1 MALFFK
7 RANQR
12 NEVETRES
20 KRRKI
25 IAALMAG
32 RHLSVYNGKEFK
44 CSEMHTEFCKI
55 RRKIADRKITG
66 FVMCDVW
73 RTNKDG
79 VRYKEYWFER
89 ENG

>member
-7 RANQR
+7 RANKR
-12 NEVETRES
+12 TESETRES

-32 RHLSVYNGKEFK
+32 RRLSVYNGKEFR
-44 CSEMHTEFCKI
+44 CAEMHTEFCKI
-55 RRKIADRKITG
+55 RRMIADGKIAG
-66 FVMCDVW
+66 YVMVDVW

-79 VRYKEYWFER
+79 IRYKEYWFDNEK
-89 ENG
+89 